1 MADRP
6 AALVEHKCC
15 SRLGQRIAGM
25 RKHLVHVGRAYSGR
39 SLFQRSPPLIDAP
52 HTRSRSIQ
60 RSWLRRL
67 RGDLH
72 QCYRAIYAYLLS
84 PMVSDCTL
92 VSAGPTL
99 HPVVCDAQPCT
110 LRCAGG
116 CSALVVLRRLVY
128 GVGDMVTRKAA
139 SAASCAFPSKCD
151 EPPA

>member
-1 MADRP
+1 MCFYFYFFLSFIFCFGESDTEHRLVADRP

-52 HTRSRSIQ
+52 HTRSRLIQ

-72 QCYRAIYAYLLS
+72 QCYRAVYAYLLS
-84 PMVSDCTL
+84 PMVSDCAL

-99 HPVVCDAQPCT
+99 HPVVCDTQPCT

-116 CSALVVLRRLVY
+116 CSALVIS
-128 GVGDMVTRKAA
+128 T
-139 SAASCAFPSKCD
+139 
-151 EPPA
+151 